1 MGGIVLA
8 SGTKSESHL
17 KCAETMLGDSRIAGR
32 EGDRG
37 EMAWDRAV
45 REHSRLAYRV
55 AYAVLRN
62 AADAEDAVQAGF
74 VRFWRKQPA
83 AHESHYPLLYSAVR
97 SAALNLLRTNSR
109 RQVREDH
116 FFQDG
121 GSGGSAYFACELE
134 QRETAAGIQAALN
147 ELPREQRETLVLR
160 LWGDLTFAEIAT
172 TVGESINT
180 VAARYRY
187 GLNAL
192 RKNLKPNEYERV

>member
-1 MGGIVLA
+1 MSQDGHPPDA
-8 SGTKSESHL
+8 WRRCYEK
-17 KCAETMLGDSRIAGR
+17 LGPKLLLFARQ
-32 EGDRG
+32 
-37 EMAWDRAV
+37 W
-45 REHSRLAYRV
+45 LPTT
-55 AYAVLRN
+55 
-62 AADAEDAVQAGF
+62 ADAEDAVQAGF

-97 SAALNLLRTNSR
+97 SAALDLLRTNSR

-116 FFQDG
+116 FFHDG
-121 GSGGSAYFACELE
+121 GSECSAYFECELE

-147 ELPREQRETLVLR
+147 ELPQEQRETLVLR

-187 GLNAL
+187 GLHAL